1 MIINNYNFFKNEF
14 QKYKDALLNYKNHS
28 IVFTDENF
36 HPLNKINERTVNLND
51 SSITWKQ
58 IDQIYPTPL
67 FNKELIH
74 REYIQQGKLGDCYFI
89 TALMRIAKQP
99 HLVEPL
105 FEKELPDTILGTIT
119 DSINLQCGA
128 VVVYFKA
135 FRCRMID

>member
-1 MIINNYNFFKNEF
+1 MTRKWSQKLQFLVSQKVSTQKFK
-14 QKYKDALLNYKNHS
+14 
-28 IVFTDENF
+28 I
-36 HPLNKINERTVNLND
+36 TVVKQCV
-51 SSITWKQ
+51 SITWKQ